1 MTSQPSSRALRPAAA
16 AQKLGIATSTLWAK
30 VRNEPDFPRPIKVSP
45 RVTIFTESS
54 LDAWLAERVQ
64 SIKD

>member
-30 VRNEPDFPRPIKVSP
+30 VRNEPDFPRPIKVST
-45 RVTIFTESS
+45 RVTVFTESS
-54 LDAWLAERVQ
+54 LDAWLTARALSTEA
-64 SIKD
+64 